1 MSHEELRQAY
11 LRWTGRAA
19 LTFAL
24 PLVLTA
30 ALQGASAAAWW
41 ENGPDAGLGVRSL
54 FVAVGAAA
62 IAFGR
67 SKRAQETA
75 SKCTVARLTSLS
87 WQLLVLALA
96 PVVLGAVLAFMTR
109 SLYDFYLL
117 LVITLVGLGM
127 LYPRFEQWLAW
138 AAVADAPANAPADAR
153 DDTPATPADVPT
165 APADARDDIASPR

>member
-1 MSHEELRQAY
+1 MSNEELRQAY

-30 ALQGASAAAWW
+30 AMQGASAAAWW
-41 ENGPDAGLGVRSL
+41 ESGPDAGLGVRSL

-75 SKCTVARLTSLS
+75 SKRTVAQLTSLS

-117 LVITLVGLGM
+117 LFITLVGVGM
-127 LYPRFEQWLAW
+127 LYPRFEQWVAW
-138 AAVADAPANAPADAR
+138 ARLADAPTDEAGSTPAEGPADTPADA
-153 DDTPATPADVPT
+153 
-165 APADARDDIASPR
+165 ASPR